1 MPTPTTHTTLLD
13 RFALTITTRVGSMG
27 FFLTIV
33 TWTLLWTMYN
43 IIASEFPQ
51 LHLHAFDPFP
61 AFVAYLLISNVIQ
74 ILLMPLIMVGQNIQN
89 KTGDI
94 RAELDFEVNKK
105 AEAEI
110 ELIFDYLAHL
120 GILLTEIAEELNIEA
135 PSRLNII
142 EEEFDAIADVDSTDD
157 VVEKVGLSLRCQA
170 SRSR

>member
-1 MPTPTTHTTLLD
+1 MPIPTTHTTLLD
-13 RFALTITTRVGSMG
+13 RFALTITAKVGSMG

-43 IIASEFPQ
+43 ILASEFPR

-61 AFVAYLLISNVIQ
+61 AFVAYLLIINVIQ

-89 KTGDI
+89 KTGEV

-120 GILLTEIAEELNIEA
+120 GILLTEIAEELNIES

-142 EEEFDAIADVDSTDD
+142 EKEFDTIAGVDSTDD
-157 VVEKVGLSLRCQA
+157 VVEKVNYRPVNEAACP
-170 SRSR
+170 